1 MRLVF
6 VTPRFGA
13 GDATAP
19 ELLAA
24 ELAGRAP
31 GGWRTTVVTTTAS
44 GDSEETFR
52 EGEFQD
58 QGVRVVRF
66 PVEGS
71 SEAEPDSPAGAA
83 ELTSPDLLQYLR
95 DRPGDYDLVVLFGSS
110 SVCAAA
116 ARLDP
121 GRTVLLPFADEEAD
135 VSRGPGIFEHPAA
148 FVFGSEAE
156 EILVLKRYQVHRR
169 MRETVAGTLLLPR
182 TADAAAFRRRTGL
195 TGPYLLAAGPLEA
208 GRGIEELLRFFSTFK
223 DRHPDAAL
231 ELVLIGP
238 AALQIPKRPDIRVAS
253 PASPR
258 ERLDAVGGAVLAV
271 IPERLAAFST
281 TAAEPFS
288 LGVPILVNASAT
300 ELTEECR
307 ASGGGLYY
315 QNYDEFELILELGL
329 RDPSLFP
336 RMGAAGREFLESRHD
351 WDSVLARYD
360 RAFRSFA
367 RPSRGVAGPVPAA
380 ETVPPP
386 DQPVLPSSADPVEA
400 AGPGAGA
407 EDSTEIEPEE
417 AADSGAVGEDP
428 TEIEPEE
435 APEVPSAPGEPEPAV
450 PEPEIAAESPE
461 EAEEAAADPSPA
473 DTPDKVPEPEAAE
486 PETAEEAPATSAEG
500 LEPSEPDDTAE
511 EEETDS
517 GEDSGL
523 PSFFRSS
530 IRD

>member
-13 GDATAP
+13 GDATRP

-24 ELAGRAP
+24 ELAGRSP
-31 GGWRTTVVTTTAS
+31 GGWRTTVVTTTAA
-44 GDSEETFR
+44 GASEEAFR

-66 PVEGS
+66 PAGDS
-71 SEAEPDSPAGAA
+71 SGAETRGAAGAGQ
-83 ELTSPDLLQYLR
+83 LTSPDLLRHLR

-110 SVCAAA
+110 SVCAEA

-121 GRTVLLPFADEEAD
+121 GRTVLLPFTDEE
-135 VSRGPGIFEHPAA
+135 SESPRGSDIFEHPAA

-182 TADAAAFRRRTGL
+182 AADAAAFRQRTGL
-195 TGPYLLAAGPLEA
+195 TGPYLLAAGPLEP

-238 AALQIPKRPDIRVAS
+238 AALQIPKRPDIRVVD
-253 PASPR
+253 PATPR
-258 ERLDAVGGAVLAV
+258 GRLDAVGGAVVAV
-271 IPERLAAFST
+271 IPERLAAFAT

-300 ELTEECR
+300 ELAEECR

-336 RMGAAGREFLESRHD
+336 RLGAAGREFLESRHD

-367 RPSRGVAGPVPAA
+367 RPSRGAAGPQPA
-380 ETVPPP
+380 
-386 DQPVLPSSADPVEA
+386 VEA
-400 AGPGAGA
+400 APPPEPSAVPSPADAVETADPDAAGAGSTEADPEAGA
-407 EDSTEIEPEE
+407 EGVAE
-417 AADSGAVGEDP
+417 
-428 TEIEPEE
+428 
-435 APEVPSAPGEPEPAV
+435 PGEPEPAV
-450 PEPEIAAESPE
+450 LEPEAAAESPE
-461 EAEEAAADPSPA
+461 ETTGEAAAEPP
-473 DTPDKVPEPEAAE
+473 PDEASDDVPEAEAAPETEPEPEAV
-486 PETAEEAPATSAEG
+486 EEAPATSAEAP
-500 LEPSEPDDTAE
+500 EPADPDGAGE

-517 GEDSGL
+517 GEDSDL
-523 PSFFRSS
+523 PSFFRGS
-530 IRD
+530 IRN

>member
-13 GDATAP
+13 GDATRP

-24 ELAGRAP
+24 ELAGRAS
-31 GGWRTTVVTTTAS
+31 GGWRTTVVTTTAA
-44 GDSEETFR
+44 GESEEAFR

-66 PVEGS
+66 PAGDSSGAETRGS
-71 SEAEPDSPAGAA
+71 AGAGQ
-83 ELTSPDLLQYLR
+83 LTSPDLLQYLR

-110 SVCAAA
+110 QVCAEAA
-116 ARLDP
+116 KLDP
-121 GRTVLLPFADEEAD
+121 GRTVLLPFTDEEAD
-135 VSRGPGIFEHPAA
+135 SPRGSDIFEHPAA

-156 EILVLKRYQVHRR
+156 EIRVLKRYQVHRR
-169 MRETVAGTLLLPR
+169 MRETVTGTLLLPR
-182 TADAAAFRRRTGL
+182 TADAAAFRRRAGL
-195 TGPYLLAAGPLEA
+195 TGPYLLAAGPLEP
-208 GRGIEELLRFFSTFK
+208 GRGIEELLRFFATFK
-223 DRHPDAAL
+223 DRHADAAL

-238 AALQIPKRPDIRVAS
+238 AALKIPERPDIRVAR

-258 ERLDAVGGAVLAV
+258 ERFDAVGGAIVAV

-300 ELTEECR
+300 ELAGECR

-367 RPSRGVAGPVPAA
+367 RPSRG
-380 ETVPPP
+380 
-386 DQPVLPSSADPVEA
+386 A
-400 AGPGAGA
+400 AGPL
-407 EDSTEIEPEE
+407 
-417 AADSGAVGEDP
+417 
-428 TEIEPEE
+428 
-435 APEVPSAPGEPEPAV
+435 PAV
-450 PEPEIAAESPE
+450 
-461 EAEEAAADPSPA
+461 EAVPLRSNPPSRAPR
-473 DTPDKVPEPEAAE
+473 TPSKRRIPTPRE
-486 PETAEEAPATSAEG
+486 
-500 LEPSEPDDTAE
+500 
-511 EEETDS
+511 
-517 GEDSGL
+517 
-523 PSFFRSS
+523 R
-530 IRD
+530 I

>member
-13 GDATAP
+13 GDATPP

-24 ELAGRAP
+24 ELAARAP
-31 GGWRTTVVTTTAS
+31 GGWRTTVVTTTAA
-44 GDSEETFR
+44 GESEEAFR

-66 PVEGS
+66 PAGSS
-71 SEAEPDSPAGAA
+71 SEAGPESPAGAA
-83 ELTSPDLLQYLR
+83 ELTAPDLLQYLR

-110 SVCAAA
+110 SVCVEA

-135 VSRGPGIFEHPAA
+135 ASRGSEIFEHPAA

-195 TGPYLLAAGPLEA
+195 TGPYLLAAGPLEP

-238 AALQIPKRPDIRVAS
+238 AALEIPKRPDIRVAS
-253 PASPR
+253 PATPR
-258 ERLDAVGGAVLAV
+258 ERIDAVGGAAVAV

-300 ELTEECR
+300 ELAEECR

-336 RMGAAGREFLESRHD
+336 RMGAAGREFLEARHD
-351 WDSVLARYD
+351 WDSMLARYD

-367 RPSRGVAGPVPAA
+367 RPSRGPGGPGPAVEA
-380 ETVPPP
+380 PPP
-386 DQPVLPSSADPVEA
+386 PEQPTLPSAADPVETAGPDA
-400 AGPGAGA
+400 AG
-407 EDSTEIEPEE
+407 EDSTET
-417 AADSGAVGEDP
+417 D
-428 TEIEPEE
+428 
-435 APEVPSAPGEPEPAV
+435 PEVTAESRSDPGEPEPEVSAPDV
-450 PEPEIAAESPE
+450 AAEPPEETPEEIAGEPPPADAPDEIPE
-461 EAEEAAADPSPA
+461 TEAA
-473 DTPDKVPEPEAAE
+473 PEPEAAE
-486 PETAEEAPATSAEG
+486 EAPAPSTEG
-500 LEPSEPDDTAE
+500 PEPSEPGGAAE
-511 EEETDS
+511 EETTDS

>member
-6 VTPRFGA
+6 VTPRFRA
-13 GDATAP
+13 GDPTRP

-31 GGWRTTVVTTTAS
+31 GGWRATVVTTTAA
-44 GDSEETFR
+44 GASEEAFR

-66 PVEGS
+66 PAGDS
-71 SEAEPDSPAGAA
+71 SGAEARGAAGAGQ
-83 ELTSPDLLQYLR
+83 LTSPGLLQYLR
-95 DRPGDYDLVVLFGSS
+95 DRPADYDLVVLFGSS
-110 SVCAAA
+110 SVCAEVAK
-116 ARLDP
+116 LDP
-121 GRTVLLPFADEEAD
+121 GRTVLLPFTDEEAD
-135 VSRGPGIFEHPAA
+135 SRRGSDIFEHPAA

-182 TADAAAFRRRTGL
+182 TADAAAFRRSTGL
-195 TGPYLLAAGPLEA
+195 TGPYLLAAGPLEP

-223 DRHPDAAL
+223 DRHPDTAL

-238 AALQIPKRPDIRVAS
+238 AALKVPARPDIRVVD
-253 PASPR
+253 PDTPR
-258 ERLDAVGGAVLAV
+258 ERLDAVGGAVVAV
-271 IPERLAAFST
+271 IPERLAAFPA

-300 ELTEECR
+300 ELAAECR

-336 RMGAAGREFLESRHD
+336 RMGAAGREFLGSRHD
-351 WDSVLARYD
+351 WDSVLVRYD

-367 RPSRGVAGPVPAA
+367 RPSRGAAGPAPA
-380 ETVPPP
+380 
-386 DQPVLPSSADPVEA
+386 VEA
-400 AGPGAGA
+400 APAPEPPAVPSPADAVETAGPEAAG
-407 EDSTEIEPEE
+407 EDSTETDPDAGAEVVAEP
-417 AADSGAVGEDP
+417 D
-428 TEIEPEE
+428 
-435 APEVPSAPGEPEPAV
+435 EPEPAV
-450 PEPEIAAESPE
+450 PEPEAAAESPE
-461 EAEEAAADPSPA
+461 ETAEEAAAEPA
-473 DTPDKVPEPEAAE
+473 PAEASDEVPEVEAAKTEPEPEAV
-486 PETAEEAPATSAEG
+486 EEAPAASAEAP
-500 LEPSEPDDTAE
+500 EPSEPDGAGE
-511 EEETDS
+511 EEDSDS

-523 PSFFRSS
+523 PSFFRGS

>member
-1 MRLVF
+1 MRLIL

-13 GDATAP
+13 GDATPP

-31 GGWRTTVVTTTAS
+31 GGWRTTVITTTAA
-44 GDSEETFR
+44 GATEEAFR
-52 EGEFQD
+52 EGEIQD
-58 QGVRVVRF
+58 RGVRVVRF
-66 PVEGS
+66 PVAGS
-71 SEAEPDSPAGAA
+71 SEAGSDSPAGGG
-83 ELTSPDLLQYLR
+83 ELTSPGLLQYLR
-95 DRPGDYDLVVLFGSS
+95 DRSADYDLVVLFGSS
-110 SVCAAA
+110 PVCAEAA
-116 ARLDP
+116 KLDP
-121 GRTVLLPFADEEAD
+121 GRTVLLPFADEGTGA
-135 VSRGPGIFEHPAA
+135 SRGAEIFEHPAA

-195 TGPYLLAAGPLEA
+195 TGPYLLAAGPLEP

-223 DRHPDAAL
+223 HRHPDAAL

-238 AALQIPKRPDIRVAS
+238 AALKIPKRPDIRVVD

-258 ERLDAVGGAVLAV
+258 ERLDAVGGAVVAV
-271 IPERLAAFST
+271 IPERLAAFPT

-300 ELTEECR
+300 ELAEECR

-367 RPSRGVAGPVPAA
+367 RPSRGVAGPAPA
-380 ETVPPP
+380 
-386 DQPVLPSSADPVEA
+386 VEA
-400 AGPGAGA
+400 APPPEPPADPIPAESVETADPDAAGKHSMETDPGVSAPVPP
-407 EDSTEIEPEE
+407 EP
-417 AADSGAVGEDP
+417 D
-428 TEIEPEE
+428 
-435 APEVPSAPGEPEPAV
+435 APEPDAV
-450 PEPEIAAESPE
+450 EAEVAAESRE
-461 EAEEAAADPSPA
+461 ETAEETATEPSPA
-473 DTPDKVPEPEAAE
+473 EASEVPETDAAPETEPEPEAAE
-486 PETAEEAPATSAEG
+486 EAPAMPAEG
-500 LEPSEPDDTAE
+500 PEPSEPDGPGE
-511 EEETDS
+511 EEEATET

>member
-13 GDATAP
+13 ADATRP

-31 GGWRTTVVTTTAS
+31 GGWRTAVVTTTAA

-66 PVEGS
+66 PLEDS
-71 SEAEPDSPAGAA
+71 SGAETQGPAGAGQ
-83 ELTSPDLLQYLR
+83 LTSPGLLQYLR
-95 DRPGDYDLVVLFGSS
+95 DRSGDYDLVVLFGSS
-110 SVCAAA
+110 PVCAEAA
-116 ARLDP
+116 KLDP
-121 GRTVLLPFADEEAD
+121 GRTVLLPFADEVAEA
-135 VSRGPGIFEHPAA
+135 SPGSGIFEHPAA

-169 MRETVAGTLLLPR
+169 MRETVPGTLLLPR
-182 TADAAAFRRRTGL
+182 TADAAAFRRRAGL
-195 TGPYLLAAGPLEA
+195 TGPYLLAAGPLEP

-223 DRHPDAAL
+223 DRHADAAL

-238 AALQIPKRPDIRVAS
+238 AALKIPERPDIRVAR
-253 PASPR
+253 PGSPR
-258 ERLDAVGGAVLAV
+258 ERLDAVGGAVVAV

-300 ELTEECR
+300 ELAEECR

-336 RMGAAGREFLESRHD
+336 RMGAAGRAFLESRHD

-367 RPSRGVAGPVPAA
+367 RPSRGAAGPAP
-380 ETVPPP
+380 
-386 DQPVLPSSADPVEA
+386 PVEA
-400 AGPGAGA
+400 APPPEPPAIPSPADAVGTADPDVAGEDAAETDPEAGA
-407 EDSTEIEPEE
+407 EVVAE
-417 AADSGAVGEDP
+417 
-428 TEIEPEE
+428 
-435 APEVPSAPGEPEPAV
+435 PGEPEPAV
-450 PEPEIAAESPE
+450 PEPEAAAESPE
-461 EAEEAAADPSPA
+461 ATIGEAAAEPP
-473 DTPDKVPEPEAAE
+473 PDEASDDVPEVEAAPETE
-486 PETAEEAPATSAEG
+486 PEPDASEEAPATSDEAP
-500 LEPSEPDDTAE
+500 EPGDPDGAGEE

-517 GEDSGL
+517 GEEPGL
-523 PSFFRSS
+523 PSFFRGS

>member
-13 GDATAP
+13 GDATRP

-24 ELAGRAP
+24 ELARRAP
-31 GGWRTTVVTTTAS
+31 GGWRTTVVTTTAA
-44 GDSEETFR
+44 GESEETFR

-66 PVEGS
+66 PAGDS
-71 SEAEPDSPAGAA
+71 SGAEAQGPAGAGH
-83 ELTSPDLLQYLR
+83 LTSPGLLQYLR
-95 DRPGDYDLVVLFGSS
+95 DRPGDYDLVVLFGAS
-110 SVCAAA
+110 SVCAEA

-121 GRTVLLPFADEEAD
+121 GRTVLLPFTDEGADTAGGSD
-135 VSRGPGIFEHPAA
+135 IFEHPAA

-169 MRETVAGTLLLPR
+169 MRETVPGTLLLPR

-195 TGPYLLAAGPLEA
+195 TGPYLLAAGPLEP

-223 DRHPDAAL
+223 DRHADAAL

-238 AALQIPKRPDIRVAS
+238 AALKIPERPDIRVAR

-258 ERLDAVGGAVLAV
+258 ERLDAVGGAVVAV

-300 ELTEECR
+300 QLAEECR

-367 RPSRGVAGPVPAA
+367 RPSRGAAGPLPAVEA
-380 ETVPPP
+380 VPPLEP
-386 DQPVLPSSADPVEA
+386 PVVPSPADAVEA
-400 AGPGAGA
+400 ADPDAAG
-407 EDSTEIEPEE
+407 EELTETAVPPE
-417 AADSGAVGEDP
+417 SGEL
-428 TEIEPEE
+428 
-435 APEVPSAPGEPEPAV
+435 EPAV
-450 PEPEIAAESPE
+450 PEPEAAAESEDETTGEAAAESPE
-461 EAEEAAADPSPA
+461 ETTEEAPADSAPAEAADEV
-473 DTPDKVPEPEAAE
+473 PDVEAA
-486 PETAEEAPATSAEG
+486 PETDAAEEAPAAPAEAAG
-500 LEPSEPDDTAE
+500 PPEPDGAGEEEDSEPGDD
-511 EEETDS
+511 S
-517 GEDSGL
+517 L
-523 PSFFRSS
+523 PSFFRGS

>member
-6 VTPRFGA
+6 VTPRFRA
-13 GDATAP
+13 GDPTRP

-31 GGWRTTVVTTTAS
+31 GGWRTTVVTTTA
-44 GDSEETFR
+44 GGASEEAFR

-66 PVEGS
+66 PAGDS
-71 SEAEPDSPAGAA
+71 SGAEAQGAAGADQ
-83 ELTSPDLLQYLR
+83 LTSPGLLQYLR
-95 DRPGDYDLVVLFGSS
+95 DRPDDYDLVVLFGSS
-110 SVCAAA
+110 SVCAEVAK
-116 ARLDP
+116 LDP
-121 GRTVLLPFADEEAD
+121 GRTVLLPFTDEEAD
-135 VSRGPGIFEHPAA
+135 SRRGSDIFEHPAA

-169 MRETVAGTLLLPR
+169 MRETVTGTLLLPR
-182 TADAAAFRRRTGL
+182 SADAVAFRRRTGL
-195 TGPYLLAAGPLEA
+195 TGPYLLAAGPLEP

-223 DRHPDAAL
+223 DRHPDTAL
-231 ELVLIGP
+231 ELVLVGP
-238 AALQIPKRPDIRVAS
+238 AALKIPERPDIRVVL

-258 ERLDAVGGAVLAV
+258 ERLDAVGGAALAV
-271 IPERLAAFST
+271 IPERLAAFPT

-300 ELTEECR
+300 ELAAECR

-336 RMGAAGREFLESRHD
+336 RMGAAGREFLGSRHD

-367 RPSRGVAGPVPAA
+367 RPSRGAAGPLPAVEA
-380 ETVPPP
+380 VPPP
-386 DQPVLPSSADPVEA
+386 EPRAVPSPTDAVETADPDA
-400 AGPGAGA
+400 AG
-407 EDSTEIEPEE
+407 EDSTGTDSE
-417 AADSGAVGEDP
+417 ADA
-428 TEIEPEE
+428 
-435 APEVPSAPGEPEPAV
+435 EVVAEPGEPEPAV
-450 PEPEIAAESPE
+450 PEPEVAAEPPE
-461 EAEEAAADPSPA
+461 ETTEEAAAEPP
-473 DTPDKVPEPEAAE
+473 PDEASDEVPEVEAAPETESEPEAV
-486 PETAEEAPATSAEG
+486 EEAPATSAEA
-500 LEPSEPDDTAE
+500 SEPADPDGASE

-517 GEDSGL
+517 GEDSDL
-523 PSFFRSS
+523 PSFFRGS

>member
-13 GDATAP
+13 GDATRP

-24 ELAGRAP
+24 ELARRAP
-31 GGWRTTVVTTTAS
+31 GGWRTTVVTTTAA
-44 GDSEETFR
+44 GTSEETFR

-58 QGVRVVRF
+58 QGIRVVRF
-66 PVEGS
+66 PAGDSSGAETEG
-71 SEAEPDSPAGAA
+71 PAGAGQR
-83 ELTSPDLLQYLR
+83 TSPGLLEYLR
-95 DRPGDYDLVVLFGSS
+95 DRTGDYDLVVLFGSS
-110 SVCAAA
+110 RVCGEAAE
-116 ARLDP
+116 LDP
-121 GRTVLLPFADEEAD
+121 GRTVLLPFTDEEAD
-135 VSRGPGIFEHPAA
+135 SPRGSDIFEHPAA

-169 MRETVAGTLLLPR
+169 MRETVPGTLLLPR
-182 TADAAAFRRRTGL
+182 TADAAAFRRRTAL
-195 TGPYLLAAGPLEA
+195 TGPYLLAAGPLEP

-223 DRHPDAAL
+223 DRHADAAL

-238 AALQIPKRPDIRVAS
+238 AALKIPERPDIRVVR

-258 ERLDAVGGAVLAV
+258 ERLDAVGGAVVAV

-300 ELTEECR
+300 ELAGECR

-336 RMGAAGREFLESRHD
+336 RMGAAGRAFLESRHD

-367 RPSRGVAGPVPAA
+367 RPSRGAAGPLPAV
-380 ETVPPP
+380 EPVPPP
-386 DQPVLPSSADPVEA
+386 EQPAVPSPADTVEA
-400 AGPGAGA
+400 AGPDAAG
-407 EDSTEIEPEE
+407 EDSSEPDPEAGEE
-417 AADSGAVGEDP
+417 VRS
-428 TEIEPEE
+428 E
-435 APEVPSAPGEPEPAV
+435 AGEPEPDVA
-450 PEPEIAAESPE
+450 EPEAAAESPE
-461 EAEEAAADPSPA
+461 ETAEDAAAEPAPAEASDEVPEVEAAAE
-473 DTPDKVPEPEAAE
+473 TELEPEAAE
-486 PETAEEAPATSAEG
+486 EAPAVPAEVP
-500 LEPSEPDDTAE
+500 EPPEPDGAGEEEDSEPGDD
-511 EEETDS
+511 S
-517 GEDSGL
+517 L
-523 PSFFRSS
+523 PSFFRGS

>member
-13 GDATAP
+13 REATRP

-31 GGWRTTVVTTTAS
+31 GGWRTTVVTTTAA
-44 GDSEETFR
+44 GESEETFR

-58 QGVRVVRF
+58 RGVRVVRF
-66 PVEGS
+66 PAGDS
-71 SEAEPDSPAGAA
+71 SGMELRGPAGAGRW
-83 ELTSPDLLQYLR
+83 TSPDLLQYLR
-95 DRPGDYDLVVLFGSS
+95 DRSGDYDLVVLFGSS
-110 SVCAAA
+110 SVCAEA

-121 GRTVLLPFADEEAD
+121 GRTVLLPFTDEQPD
-135 VSRGPGIFEHPAA
+135 SPGGTEIFEHPAA

-156 EILVLKRYQVHRR
+156 EILVLKRHQVHRR

-182 TADAAAFRRRTGL
+182 TADTAAFRRRTGL
-195 TGPYLLAAGPLEA
+195 TGPYLLAAGPLEP
-208 GRGIEELLRFFSTFK
+208 GRGVEELLRFFSTFK
-223 DRHPDAAL
+223 DRHAGTAL

-238 AALQIPKRPDIRVAS
+238 AALKIPERPDIRVAR

-258 ERLDAVGGAVLAV
+258 ERLDAVGGAVAAV
-271 IPERLAAFST
+271 IPERLAAFAT

-288 LGVPILVNASAT
+288 LGVPILVNASAA
-300 ELTEECR
+300 ELAQECR

-329 RDPSLFP
+329 RDPPLFA
-336 RMGAAGREFLESRHD
+336 RMGAAGRTFLESRHD

-367 RPSRGVAGPVPAA
+367 RPSRGAAGPLPAA
-380 ETVPPP
+380 EAVPPP
-386 DQPVLPSSADPVEA
+386 ESPTLPSPADAVET
-400 AGPGAGA
+400 AGPDSGG
-407 EDSTEIEPEE
+407 EDSTEPDP
-417 AADSGAVGEDP
+417 AADAEVL
-428 TEIEPEE
+428 PE
-435 APEVPSAPGEPEPAV
+435 PGESEQAV
-450 PEPEIAAESPE
+450 PEPEVAAESPE
-461 EAEEAAADPSPA
+461 ATIGEAAADPP
-473 DTPDKVPEPEAAE
+473 PDEASDEVPEGEEAPETEPEPEAAE
-486 PETAEEAPATSAEG
+486 EAPATWPEAP
-500 LEPSEPDDTAE
+500 EPSEPDGAGE
-511 EEETDS
+511 AEETDP

-523 PSFFRSS
+523 PRFFRSS

>member
-1 MRLVF
+1 MQLVF

-13 GDATAP
+13 GDATRP

-24 ELAGRAP
+24 ELARRAP
-31 GGWRTTVVTTTAS
+31 GGWRTTVVTTTAA
-44 GDSEETFR
+44 GESEETFR

-66 PVEGS
+66 PAGDS
-71 SEAEPDSPAGAA
+71 SGAEAQGPAGAGH
-83 ELTSPDLLQYLR
+83 LTSPGLLQYLR
-95 DRPGDYDLVVLFGSS
+95 DRPGDYDLVVLFGAS
-110 SVCAAA
+110 SVCAEA

-121 GRTVLLPFADEEAD
+121 GRTVLLPFTDEGADT
-135 VSRGPGIFEHPAA
+135 PGGSDIFEHPAA

-169 MRETVAGTLLLPR
+169 MRETVPGTLLLPR

-195 TGPYLLAAGPLEA
+195 TGPYLLAAGPLEP

-223 DRHPDAAL
+223 DRHADAAL

-238 AALQIPKRPDIRVAS
+238 AALKIPERPDIRVAR

-258 ERLDAVGGAVLAV
+258 ERLDAVGGAVVAV

-300 ELTEECR
+300 QLAEECR

-367 RPSRGVAGPVPAA
+367 RPSRGAAGATPA
-380 ETVPPP
+380 
-386 DQPVLPSSADPVEA
+386 VEA
-400 AGPGAGA
+400 APPPEPPSLPSPADAVETAGSDA
-407 EDSTEIEPEE
+407 ADEDSTET
-417 AADSGAVGEDP
+417 G
-428 TEIEPEE
+428 
-435 APEVPSAPGEPEPAV
+435 PEVTAAVPPEPDAREPAAV
-450 PEPEIAAESPE
+450 EAEVAAESQEETPE
-461 EAEEAAADPSPA
+461 ETATEPSPA
-473 DTPDKVPEPEAAE
+473 GASDEVPEMEAAPETEPEPEAAKE
-486 PETAEEAPATSAEG
+486 APVASAEEP
-500 LEPSEPDDTAE
+500 EPSEPVGAGE
-511 EEETDS
+511 AEETDS
-517 GEDSGL
+517 GEEPGL
-523 PSFFRSS
+523 PSFFRGS
-530 IRD
+530 IRH

>member
-13 GDATAP
+13 GDATPP

-31 GGWRTTVVTTTAS
+31 GGWRTTVLTTTAA
-44 GDSEETFR
+44 GDSEEMFR
-52 EGEFQD
+52 EGEVQD

-71 SEAEPDSPAGAA
+71 SEAGPDGPGDAA
-83 ELTSPDLLQYLR
+83 EQTFPGLLRYLR

-110 SVCAAA
+110 SVCAEA

-121 GRTVLLPFADEEAD
+121 GRTVLLPFADEVAD
-135 VSRGPGIFEHPAA
+135 ASRGSGIFEHPAA
-148 FVFGSEAE
+148 FIFGSEAE
-156 EILVLKRYQVHRR
+156 EIVVLKRYQVHRR
-169 MRETVAGTLLLPR
+169 MRETVPGTLLLPR

-195 TGPYLLAAGPLEA
+195 TGPYLLAAGPLEP

-238 AALQIPKRPDIRVAS
+238 AALQIPKRPDIRVAR
-253 PASPR
+253 PDTPR
-258 ERLDAVGGAVLAV
+258 DRLDAVGGAAVAV

-300 ELTEECR
+300 ELAEDCR
-307 ASGGGLYY
+307 VSGGGLYY

-336 RMGAAGREFLESRHD
+336 RMGAAGRAFLESRHD
-351 WDSVLARYD
+351 WDSMLARYD

-367 RPSRGVAGPVPAA
+367 RPSRGVPGPA
-380 ETVPPP
+380 
-386 DQPVLPSSADPVEA
+386 PSVEA
-400 AGPGAGA
+400 APQPEQPAPPEPAGSVEEA
-407 EDSTEIEPEE
+407 DPDAAGEDSKETDPEMSAAVPPEP
-417 AADSGAVGEDP
+417 D
-428 TEIEPEE
+428 
-435 APEVPSAPGEPEPAV
+435 EPEPAV
-450 PEPEIAAESPE
+450 PEPDVAAESQDETSE
-461 EAEEAAADPSPA
+461 ETATEPSPSEVSGE
-473 DTPDKVPEPEAAE
+473 VPEPAAA
-486 PETAEEAPATSAEG
+486 PETAPESETAVEAPAAPAEEP
-500 LEPSEPDDTAE
+500 EPSEPDGAGE

-517 GEDSGL
+517 GADSGL
-523 PSFFRSS
+523 PSFFRGS

>member
-13 GDATAP
+13 GDATPP
-19 ELLAA
+19 ERLAA

-31 GGWRTTVVTTTAS
+31 GGWRTTVVTTTAA

-66 PVEGS
+66 PVQG
-71 SEAEPDSPAGAA
+71 SEADPERPAGAA
-83 ELTSPDLLQYLR
+83 DLTSPDLLRYLR
-95 DRPGDYDLVVLFGSS
+95 ERPGDYDLLVLFGSS
-110 SVCAAA
+110 SICAEA

-135 VSRGPGIFEHPAA
+135 ASRGSEIFEHPAA

-195 TGPYLLAAGPLEA
+195 TGPYLLAAGPLEP

-223 DRHPDAAL
+223 DRHPDTAL

-238 AALQIPKRPDIRVAS
+238 AVLKVPKRPDIRVVD
-253 PASPR
+253 PESPR
-258 ERLDAVGGAVLAV
+258 ERLDAVGGAVVAV

-300 ELTEECR
+300 ELAEECR

-329 RDPSLFP
+329 RDHSLFP
-336 RMGAAGREFLESRHD
+336 RMGAAGRAFLESRHD

-367 RPSRGVAGPVPAA
+367 RPSRGAAGPAPAVEAAPPPEQPALPSPAGPVETADPDAGMEDSA
-380 ETVPPP
+380 ET
-386 DQPVLPSSADPVEA
+386 D
-400 AGPGAGA
+400 
-407 EDSTEIEPEE
+407 PEE
-417 AADSGAVGEDP
+417 AA
-428 TEIEPEE
+428 
-435 APEVPSAPGEPEPAV
+435 EVTSARGEPEPEV
-450 PEPEIAAESPE
+450 PAPEVAAEPDAETPEEIAE
-461 EAEEAAADPSPA
+461 EPSPA
-473 DTPDKVPEPEAAE
+473 ETPDDVPETEVAEPVPEPEAAE
-486 PETAEEAPATSAEG
+486 EAPAASVEG
-500 LEPSEPDDTAE
+500 QEPPEPDGAGEAD
-511 EEETDS
+511 ETDS
-517 GEDSGL
+517 GEDSAL

>member
-13 GDATAP
+13 ADATRP

-31 GGWRTTVVTTTAS
+31 GGWRTTVVTTTAA
-44 GDSEETFR
+44 GDSEESFR

-66 PVEGS
+66 PAGTPS
-71 SEAEPDSPAGAA
+71 GAESRGPAGAGQA
-83 ELTSPDLLQYLR
+83 TSPELLQYLR

-110 SVCAAA
+110 PVCAEAA
-116 ARLDP
+116 KLDP
-121 GRTVLLPFADEEAD
+121 GRTVLLPFADEVAEA
-135 VSRGPGIFEHPAA
+135 SPGSGIFEHPAA

-169 MRETVAGTLLLPR
+169 MRETVPGTLLLPR
-182 TADAAAFRRRTGL
+182 TADAAAFRRRAGL
-195 TGPYLLAAGPLEA
+195 TGPYLLAAGPLEP

-223 DRHPDAAL
+223 DRHADAAL

-238 AALQIPKRPDIRVAS
+238 AALKIPERPDIRVAR
-253 PASPR
+253 PGSPR
-258 ERLDAVGGAVLAV
+258 ERLDAVGGAVVAV

-300 ELTEECR
+300 ELAEECR

-336 RMGAAGREFLESRHD
+336 RMGAAGRAFLESRHD

-367 RPSRGVAGPVPAA
+367 RPSRGAAGPAPPPEAAAHPGPADAVETAGPDGAGADAA
-380 ETVPPP
+380 ETGPEVSAAVPPEP
-386 DQPVLPSSADPVEA
+386 DGPEPGELEA
-400 AGPGAGA
+400 G
-407 EDSTEIEPEE
+407 EPE
-417 AADSGAVGEDP
+417 
-428 TEIEPEE
+428 
-435 APEVPSAPGEPEPAV
+435 PGEPEP
-450 PEPEIAAESPE
+450 
-461 EAEEAAADPSPA
+461 D
-473 DTPDKVPEPEAAE
+473 VPEPEAAGESPEESTAGAAAEPAPAEASEEVPE
-486 PETAEEAPATSAEG
+486 PEAAPEAEPEPESPEETPAASAEAP
-500 LEPSEPDDTAE
+500 EPSEPDAAGD

-517 GEDSGL
+517 GEDPGL
-523 PSFFRSS
+523 PSFFRGS

>member
-13 GDATAP
+13 GDATRP

-31 GGWRTTVVTTTAS
+31 GGWRTTVVTTTAA
-44 GDSEETFR
+44 GASEEAFR

-58 QGVRVVRF
+58 EGVRVVRF
-66 PVEGS
+66 PAGDAS
-71 SEAEPDSPAGAA
+71 GAETRGAAGAGQ
-83 ELTSPDLLQYLR
+83 LTSPDLLRHLR

-110 SVCAAA
+110 SVCAEAA
-116 ARLDP
+116 KLDP
-121 GRTVLLPFADEEAD
+121 GRTVLLPFTDEEAESPRASD
-135 VSRGPGIFEHPAA
+135 IFEHPAA

-182 TADAAAFRRRTGL
+182 AADAAAFRRRTGL
-195 TGPYLLAAGPLEA
+195 TGPYLLAAGPLEP

-238 AALQIPKRPDIRVAS
+238 AALQIPKRPDIRVVD
-253 PASPR
+253 PATPR
-258 ERLDAVGGAVLAV
+258 GRLDAVGGAVVAV
-271 IPERLAAFST
+271 IPERLAAFAT

-300 ELTEECR
+300 ELAEECR

-336 RMGAAGREFLESRHD
+336 RLGAAGREFLESRHD

-367 RPSRGVAGPVPAA
+367 RPSRGAAGPQPA
-380 ETVPPP
+380 
-386 DQPVLPSSADPVEA
+386 VEA
-400 AGPGAGA
+400 APPPEPSAVPSPADAVETADPEAAGAGSTEADPEAGA
-407 EDSTEIEPEE
+407 EGVAE
-417 AADSGAVGEDP
+417 
-428 TEIEPEE
+428 
-435 APEVPSAPGEPEPAV
+435 PGEPEPAV
-450 PEPEIAAESPE
+450 LEPEAAAESPE
-461 EAEEAAADPSPA
+461 ETTGEAAAEPP
-473 DTPDKVPEPEAAE
+473 PDEASDDIPEAEAAPETEPEPEAV
-486 PETAEEAPATSAEG
+486 EEAPATSAEAP
-500 LEPSEPDDTAE
+500 EPADPDGAGE

-517 GEDSGL
+517 GEDSDL
-523 PSFFRSS
+523 PSFFRGS
-530 IRD
+530 IRN

>member
-71 SEAEPDSPAGAA
+71 SEAKPGSPAGAA

-116 ARLDP
+116 ARVDP

-258 ERLDAVGGAVLAV
+258 ERLDAVGGAVVAV

-315 QNYDEFELILELGL
+315 ENYDEFELILELGL

-367 RPSRGVAGPVPAA
+367 RPSRGVAGPVPAVDA
-380 ETVPPP
+380 APPP
-386 DQPVLPSSADPVEA
+386 DEPAFPSSADPVEA
-400 AGPGAGA
+400 AESGA
-407 EDSTEIEPEE
+407 EGEDSMEIESDE
-417 AADSGAVGEDP
+417 AA
-428 TEIEPEE
+428 
-435 APEVPSAPGEPEPAV
+435 EVPSAPGEPEPAV
-450 PEPEIAAESPE
+450 PEPETAAEPPEEAESPDE
-461 EAEEAAADPSPA
+461 TEEAAADPPPA
-473 DTPDKVPEPEAAE
+473 ETPDEVSEPEAAPETAGE
-486 PETAEEAPATSAEG
+486 PETAEEAPATAAEG
-500 LEPSEPDDTAE
+500 PEPSEPGDTAE

-517 GEDSGL
+517 GEDSDL
-523 PSFFRSS
+523 PSFFRGS

>member
-13 GDATAP
+13 GDATPP
-19 ELLAA
+19 ERLAA

-31 GGWRTTVVTTTAS
+31 GGWRTTVVTTTAA

-66 PVEGS
+66 PVQGS
-71 SEAEPDSPAGAA
+71 SETDPEGPAGAA
-83 ELTSPDLLQYLR
+83 DLTSPDLLRYLR
-95 DRPGDYDLVVLFGSS
+95 ERPGDYDLLVLFGSS
-110 SVCAAA
+110 SICAEA

-135 VSRGPGIFEHPAA
+135 ASRGSEIFEHPAA

-195 TGPYLLAAGPLEA
+195 TGPYLLAAGPLEP

-223 DRHPDAAL
+223 DRHPDTAL

-238 AALQIPKRPDIRVAS
+238 AVLKVPKRPDIRVVD
-253 PASPR
+253 PESPR
-258 ERLDAVGGAVLAV
+258 ERLDAVGGAVVAV

-300 ELTEECR
+300 ELAEECR

-329 RDPSLFP
+329 RDHSLFP
-336 RMGAAGREFLESRHD
+336 RMGAAGRAFLESRHD

-367 RPSRGVAGPVPAA
+367 RPSRGAAGPAPAVEA
-380 ETVPPP
+380 APLPE
-386 DQPVLPSSADPVEA
+386 QPALPSPADPVETA
-400 AGPGAGA
+400 DPDAGM
-407 EDSTEIEPEE
+407 EDSAETDPEE
-417 AADSGAVGEDP
+417 AA
-428 TEIEPEE
+428 
-435 APEVPSAPGEPEPAV
+435 EVTSARGEPEPEV
-450 PEPEIAAESPE
+450 PAPEVAAEPDAETPEEIAE
-461 EAEEAAADPSPA
+461 EPSPA
-473 DTPDKVPEPEAAE
+473 ETPDDVPETEVAEPVPEPEAAE
-486 PETAEEAPATSAEG
+486 EAPAASVEG
-500 LEPSEPDDTAE
+500 QEPPEPDGAGEAD
-511 EEETDS
+511 ETDS
-517 GEDSGL
+517 GEDSAL

>member
-13 GDATAP
+13 GDATRP

-31 GGWRTTVVTTTAS
+31 GGWRTTVVTTTAA
-44 GDSEETFR
+44 GESEEEFH

-66 PVEGS
+66 PAGDAS
-71 SEAEPDSPAGAA
+71 GAEPQGPAAPGRPISPG
-83 ELTSPDLLQYLR
+83 LIQYLR

-110 SVCAAA
+110 SVCAEAA
-116 ARLDP
+116 KLDP
-121 GRTVLLPFADEEAD
+121 GRTVLLPFTDEETD
-135 VSRGPGIFEHPAA
+135 STGGSDIFEHPAA

-156 EILVLKRYQVHRR
+156 EVLVLKRYQVHRR

-195 TGPYLLAAGPLEA
+195 AGPYLLAAGPLEP

-223 DRHPDAAL
+223 DRHADAAL
-231 ELVLIGP
+231 ELVLLGP
-238 AALQIPKRPDIRVAS
+238 AALKIPDRPDIRVVR

-300 ELTEECR
+300 ELAAECR

-336 RMGAAGREFLESRHD
+336 RMGVAGREFLESRHD

-367 RPSRGVAGPVPAA
+367 RPSRGAAGPAPAVEA
-380 ETVPPP
+380 VPPP
-386 DQPVLPSSADPVEA
+386 EPPAVPSPADAVET
-400 AGPGAGA
+400 AGPEATGEDSTATDPDAGA
-407 EDSTEIEPEE
+407 EVVAE
-417 AADSGAVGEDP
+417 
-428 TEIEPEE
+428 
-435 APEVPSAPGEPEPAV
+435 PGEPEPAV
-450 PEPEIAAESPE
+450 PEPEVAAESSEETTEAIAAEPPPD
-461 EAEEAAADPSPA
+461 EASDE
-473 DTPDKVPEPEAAE
+473 VPEVETEPGPEA
-486 PETAEEAPATSAEG
+486 TEEAPAVSAEAP
-500 LEPSEPDDTAE
+500 EPADPDDAGE

-517 GEDSGL
+517 GEDSDL
-523 PSFFRSS
+523 PSFVRGS

>member
-13 GDATAP
+13 GDATRP

-31 GGWRTTVVTTTAS
+31 GGWRATVVTTTAAGES
-44 GDSEETFR
+44 DKAFR

-66 PVEGS
+66 PARDS
-71 SEAEPDSPAGAA
+71 SGAEAQGAAGAGR
-83 ELTSPDLLQYLR
+83 LTSPDLLRYLQ

-110 SVCAAA
+110 SVCAEAGK
-116 ARLDP
+116 LDP
-121 GRTVLLPFADEEAD
+121 GRTVLLPFTDEEAD
-135 VSRGPGIFEHPAA
+135 SPGGSDIFEHPAA

-195 TGPYLLAAGPLEA
+195 TGPYLLAAGPLEP
-208 GRGIEELLRFFSTFK
+208 GRGVEELLRFFSTFK
-223 DRHPDAAL
+223 DRHADTAL
-231 ELVLIGP
+231 ALVLIGP
-238 AALQIPKRPDIRVAS
+238 AALKIPDRPDIRVAR

-258 ERLDAVGGAVLAV
+258 ERLDAVGGAVVAV

-300 ELTEECR
+300 ELAGECR

-367 RPSRGVAGPVPAA
+367 RPSRGAAGRAPA
-380 ETVPPP
+380 
-386 DQPVLPSSADPVEA
+386 VEA
-400 AGPGAGA
+400 APP
-407 EDSTEIEPEE
+407 PEQ
-417 AADSGAVGEDP
+417 P
-428 TEIEPEE
+428 
-435 APEVPSAPGEPEPAV
+435 
-450 PEPEIAAESPE
+450 
-461 EAEEAAADPSPA
+461 ADPSPA
-473 DTPDKVPEPEAAE
+473 EPVETADPDAAGKDSAETDPGVSAPVLPEPEFESEEETSGEPATEPPPDEASDEVPEVGAA
-486 PETAEEAPATSAEG
+486 PETAAAPEAPEEAPATSAEG
-500 LEPSEPDDTAE
+500 PEPAEPEGPGE
-511 EEETDS
+511 EEESET
-517 GEDSGL
+517 GEDSDL
-523 PSFFRSS
+523 PSFFRGS

>member
-13 GDATAP
+13 GDATRP

-31 GGWRTTVVTTTAS
+31 GGWRTTVVTTTAA
-44 GDSEETFR
+44 GESEATFR

-66 PVEGS
+66 PAGDS
-71 SEAEPDSPAGAA
+71 SGAA
-83 ELTSPDLLQYLR
+83 LVDPAASGHLTSPGLLQYLR
-95 DRPGDYDLVVLFGSS
+95 DRRGDYDLVVLFGSS
-110 SVCAAA
+110 PVCAEAA
-116 ARLDP
+116 KLDP
-121 GRTVLLPFADEEAD
+121 GRTVLLPFTEEEAD
-135 VSRGPGIFEHPAA
+135 SPRGSDIFEHPAA

-182 TADAAAFRRRTGL
+182 TADAAAFRRRTRL
-195 TGPYLLAAGPLEA
+195 TGPYLLAAGPLEP

-223 DRHPDAAL
+223 DRHADAAL

-238 AALQIPKRPDIRVAS
+238 AAVQIPERPDIRVAR

-258 ERLDAVGGAVLAV
+258 ERLDAVGGAVVAV

-300 ELTEECR
+300 ELAAECR

-336 RMGAAGREFLESRHD
+336 RLGAAGREFLESRHD

-367 RPSRGVAGPVPAA
+367 RPSRG
-380 ETVPPP
+380 
-386 DQPVLPSSADPVEA
+386 A
-400 AGPGAGA
+400 AGPLPPAEPVPPAEPPTRPSPADSVEGAGPDAAGEASTEADPEAGA
-407 EDSTEIEPEE
+407 EVPPE
-417 AADSGAVGEDP
+417 
-428 TEIEPEE
+428 
-435 APEVPSAPGEPEPAV
+435 PGEPEPAV
-450 PEPEIAAESPE
+450 HELEVAADSEEATAGETAAE
-461 EAEEAAADPSPA
+461 PSPA
-473 DTPDKVPEPEAAE
+473 EAADEAPEP
-486 PETAEEAPATSAEG
+486 
-500 LEPSEPDDTAE
+500 PDPDGAGD
-511 EEETDS
+511 EEETRTGT
-517 GEDSGL
+517 GEDPSL

-530 IRD
+530 IRH